1 MDWIAAVALI
11 AGIILL
17 IIGAGFV
24 LNLDQVISLFEEIF
38 GLLCIILG
46 VLALYFGFKLIRTA

>member
-17 IIGAGFV
+17 IIGVGFL
-24 LNLDQVISLFEEIF
+24 LNLSAIMTLFEEIF
-38 GLLCIILG
+38 GLFCIILG
-46 VLALYFGFKLIRTA
+46 IVALFFGFKLVKTA

>member
-17 IIGAGFV
+17 IIGVGFV
-24 LNLDQVISLFEEIF
+24 LNLDQIISLFEEIF
-38 GLLCIILG
+38 GLLCIVLG